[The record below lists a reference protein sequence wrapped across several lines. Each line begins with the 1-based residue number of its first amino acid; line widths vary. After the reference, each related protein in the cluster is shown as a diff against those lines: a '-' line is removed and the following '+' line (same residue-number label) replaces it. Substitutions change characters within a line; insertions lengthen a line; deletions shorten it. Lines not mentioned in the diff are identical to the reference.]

1 MRESEIHSR
10 RMMAGARQVS
20 SVWDEWGGPMLAK
33 DSLNVRLWSGG
44 RKRRDSRRL
53 PPWTPA
59 TRACCHDVPE
69 VLAVPVVGDGGRIGC
84 RVAEFKQPRM
94 VERVAAWRTA
104 WSNLTQAEKRNSQ
117 HDMLVQARGSVEGS
131 GRRTTWTFLGVPLCL
146 RAWRRITGINPWR
159 SSLAVSAGHVHY
171 IHGAK
176 PRAAVLQDQIHGAI
190 WVVVRHFLDSSP
202 LQDADPEQILLPF
215 REKVYLYRLIL
226 LWNARQEA
234 LGTPM
239 FYRRPSYRLF
249 LKVLA
254 RPEFAKVTFH
264 RVVPMARCP
273 KCCLF
278 RFKCMSVPRE
288 LRPRWQALAAAHQ
301 WLQIAQKR
309 TYAADRAVA
318 ASDYP
323 RSEIYMALDGGSGYE
338 FVLPHQSPQS
348 PELPS
353 KAIASFHTVP
363 MKVMNGLV
371 HGDTRSHVILSPGTI
386 FAGASHTCESIAVL
400 MNTAYAE
407 HGDLPRRAS
416 VQLDNAATNHNMLVL
431 TFMGLY
437 VGVETRPHG
446 RLGFRTSWAWGWG
459 DRGLQWS
466 PESSQS
472 SKSPIRLV

>member
-1 MRESEIHSR
+1 MF
-10 RMMAGARQVS
+10 ARDA
-20 SVWDEWGGPMLAK
+20 WDGRIW
-33 DSLNVRLWSGG
+33 RGG
-44 RKRRDSRRL
+44 RERRDGRCL
-53 PPWTPA
+53 PAWTPR
-59 TRACCHDVPE
+59 TRSCCHDVPADPI
-69 VLAVPVVGDGGRIGC
+69 VPAVPDSPRGGRVQC
-84 RVAEFKQPRM
+84 RIAEFKTPEM
-94 VERVAAWRTA
+94 VTRVAAWRTT
-104 WSNLTQAEKRNSQ
+104 WSNLSQAEKRNGQ
-117 HDMLVQARGSVEGS
+117 HDMVEQARGSMEGS

-159 SSLAVSAGHVHY
+159 TSLAVSGGLRHYVHAGFRR
-171 IHGAK
+171 
-176 PRAAVLQDQIHGAI
+176 PAVLQDQIHGAI
-190 WVVVRHFLDSSP
+190 WTVVRHFLDSSP
-202 LQDADPEQILLPF
+202 LPDPDPELLIMPF
-215 REKVYLYRLIL
+215 SEKIYLFRLIL
-226 LWNARQEA
+226 LWSARREA
-234 LGTPM
+234 LGTPLLS
-239 FYRRPSYRLF
+239 RRPSYRLF

-254 RPEFAKVTFH
+254 RPEFGKVRFH

-301 WLQIAQKR
+301 WLQLAQKR

-318 ASDYP
+318 ASDFP
-323 RSEIYMALDGGSGYE
+323 QSEIYMALDGGSGYE

-407 HGDLPRRAS
+407 HGDLPMRAS

-431 TFMGLY
+431 IFMGLY
-437 VGVETRPHG
+437 VGVETRP
-446 RLGFRTSWAWGWG
+446 RV
-459 DRGLQWS
+459 
-466 PESSQS
+466 PESPRMAGHVLRDGWWFSTDA
-472 SKSPIRLV
+472 L